1 MKQLTR
7 PAFFLKYA
15 LFQIL
20 LTLSTAIVWAQDSS
34 STAVTTE
41 TTSTSSTTQET
52 WYTAPWVWVVGIA
65 VVILII
71 VALTRGNKNGGT
83 GRTDKVTY
91 TKRTETE

>member
-1 MKQLTR
+1 MKQLTS
-7 PAFFLKYA
+7 PAIFKHLA
-15 LFQIL
+15 FQL
-20 LTLSTAIVWAQDSS
+20 MLMLSTVLAWAQDST

-41 TTSTSSTTQET
+41 STATTSTTEET

-65 VVILII
+65 VLILLI
-71 VALTRGNKNGGT
+71 VALTRGGKSGGS

>member
-7 PAFFLKYA
+7 PAFFKYA

-20 LTLSTAIVWAQDSS
+20 LTLSTAIAWAQDSS

-41 TTSTSSTTQET
+41 TTSTRSTTEET

-65 VVILII
+65 VLILLI
-71 VALTRGNKNGGT
+71 VALTRGNKGGA

-91 TKRTETE
+91 TKKTETE